1 MTHSANPLLP
11 NSGHDGLPDDS
22 TESLRGIAERLQR
35 ALEKSFSERPE
46 AESFGM
52 SQDRHEPRKA
62 GDASVDRRL
71 YVPFSEGW
79 EVRIKTGPRDYC
91 SFRLP
96 GEDGFHLLL
105 SGEIYL
111 QYGSQKMC
119 LSCAY
124 RQGFITDD
132 RLFWQTGHRRAV
144 RPNAESETTSGDVD
158 SQQSSWEGTPT

>member
-1 MTHSANPLLP
+1 MKIEDLTP
-11 NSGHDGLPDDS
+11 DRLPDDS
-22 TESLRGIAERLQR
+22 PETLRGIAERLQI
-35 ALEKSFSERPE
+35 ALEEAFVMKAE
-46 AESFGM
+46 AEPIART
-52 SQDRHEPRKA
+52 DCDEPRYVS
-62 GDASVDRRL
+62 DVSVDRRL
-71 YVPFSEGW
+71 YVPFSESW
-79 EVRIKTGPRDYC
+79 EVRIKSGPRDYC
-91 SFRLP
+91 SYRQP

-144 RPNAESETTSGDVD
+144 LPTEEGAE
-158 SQQSSWEGTPT
+158 EGIPT

>member
-1 MTHSANPLLP
+1 MTQSSNPLVP
-11 NSGHDGLPDDS
+11 NSGDDSLPDDS
-22 TESLRGIAERLQR
+22 PEALRRIAERLQI
-35 ALEKSFSERPE
+35 ALEDSFAVTED
-46 AESFGM
+46 AEPIARADCDF
-52 SQDRHEPRKA
+52 PREV
-62 GDASVDRRL
+62 GDDCVDRRL

-91 SFRLP
+91 FFRQP
-96 GEDGFHLLL
+96 GENGFHLILT
-105 SGEIYL
+105 GELYL

-144 RPNAESETTSGDVD
+144 PPKAEIDTNE
-158 SQQSSWEGTPT
+158 QSAGTR

>member
-1 MTHSANPLLP
+1 MTQFSNPH
-11 NSGHDGLPDDS
+11 SGHNGPPDDS
-22 TESLRGIAERLQR
+22 PETLRGIAERLQI
-35 ALEKSFSERPE
+35 ALEEAFTEKPE
-46 AESFGM
+46 AEPCGTS
-52 SQDRHEPRKA
+52 SNRHEPRKV

-91 SFRLP
+91 SFRSP
-96 GEDGFHLLL
+96 GEDGFHLLV

-119 LSCAY
+119 LRCAY

-144 RPNAESETTSGDVD
+144 LPNAESETTSGDVD
-158 SQQSSWEGTPT
+158 TQQSSWEGTPT